1 MPLNSFRHAIDVAAA
16 AVAMADIK
24 DRKTLS
30 LQSGPATEDQ
40 QHLISKEASTATGTG
55 LSSLLSKINVA
66 GHGQLTTVKP
76 LTSPDSGRSLAVSVS
91 DVHARNSTS
100 AGDLEPPAIEPL
112 DNQSRSKSL
121 MKRLGSLLYPKKK
134 PKGHSS
140 NTRKPQSRGAASDL
154 ELLFAQAEAT
164 LGELLVRAGASFS
177 ARSSSDHLHHQTAS
191 SNGGAAVAAGSSSSS
206 RAAVGHVR
214 RNSLSRVWQQVG
226 ERVFCGSGH
235 MSGVVEEMEL
245 RGMAP
250 LAQPVY
256 FGDAEEDLVLDEEYW
271 QSLAESMLMQQRG
284 KAQPSN
290 APNHHDQYE
299 HSIIEHNIVVE
310 ASHDEYFSTQP
321 QSHPPHEYGEEEG
334 EEECSKSEIVPSAD
348 IIDEVS
354 EQDMCQ
360 VAIGGTV
367 HSSIYHR
374 KLLPVGGDSSTRLNT
389 TLDDSPNLV
398 HNHQQRMAAA
408 RVRSM
413 SSSVVD
419 YSPPTA
425 ATEPAPTATAA
436 IQPLEK
442 FLWQARAG
450 GSTSPSWWCDGSG
463 VGPSSSSSSVPESIS
478 QPPVAGAPSC
488 TRVSLMALLH
498 EEKEEAAASDS
509 PIPTSTGSTELQQQ
523 QQEEEEEESK
533 QVVSSTLVGEDPL
546 LCCVC
551 MVGRKGAALI
561 PCGHTFCRSCTKQL
575 FAGRGACPLCNNLI
589 AQVLD
594 IF

>member
-1 MPLNSFRHAIDVAAA
+1 
-16 AVAMADIK
+16 MADIK
-24 DRKTLS
+24 DRKPFS
-30 LQSGPATEDQ
+30 LQSVPATEDQ
-40 QHLISKEASTATGTG
+40 QHLTSKDASTATGTG

-66 GHGQLTTVKP
+66 GHGQVTTVKDDVP
-76 LTSPDSGRSLAVSVS
+76 LPSPDSGRSLAVSVS

-100 AGDLEPPAIEPL
+100 AGDLELPAVEPL
-112 DNQSRSKSL
+112 DNIQSRSKSL

-140 NTRKPQSRGAASDL
+140 STRKPQSRGAASDL

-191 SNGGAAVAAGSSSSS
+191 SSSS

-250 LAQPVY
+250 LAPPVY
-256 FGDAEEDLVLDEEYW
+256 FGDAEEDRVLDEAYW
-271 QSLAESMLMQQRG
+271 QSLAESILMQQHG
-284 KAQPSN
+284 KAQPTN
-290 APNHHDQYE
+290 ATNHQDQCE
-299 HSIIEHNIVVE
+299 HSIIEHNIAVE
-310 ASHDEYFSTQP
+310 ASHEYFSTQP
-321 QSHPPHEYGEEEG
+321 QSHPPQFGEEEG
-334 EEECSKSEIVPSAD
+334 EEEEECSKSEIVPSAD
-348 IIDEVS
+348 INDEAS
-354 EQDMCQ
+354 EKDMCQ
-360 VAIGGTV
+360 VAIGGTI
-367 HSSIYHR
+367 HSPIYLR
-374 KLLPVGGDSSTRLNT
+374 KLLPVSGDSSTRLNT

-425 ATEPAPTATAA
+425 STEPAPTAMAA

-488 TRVSLMALLH
+488 ARVSLMALLH

-509 PIPTSTGSTELQQQ
+509 PIPTTTGSTELQQQ
-523 QQEEEEEESK
+523 QREEESK